1 MDNFKEWLLDNAV
14 KSFGRTNTDTR
25 HEADAQ
31 GQDSRKREGHTTASI
46 GDGAVG
52 RSPYTCP
59 VLFALTYVALALR
72 RRRSV
77 VVARGR
83 GWPADPCAVSTIS
96 LQVVFHKASSTTR
109 GFVIELAGDDLLL
122 HLTENLYVHHKPLRR
137 CQSK

>member
-31 GQDSRKREGHTTASI
+31 DSRKREGHTTASI

-52 RSPYTCP
+52 RSPTCP

-77 VVARGR
+77 VVARG
-83 GWPADPCAVSTIS
+83 WPADPCAVAVSTIS

-109 GFVIELAGDDLLL
+109 GFVIELVGMIYYC
-122 HLTENLYVHHKPLRR
+122 TGRKTSMFIVNL
-137 CQSK
+137 